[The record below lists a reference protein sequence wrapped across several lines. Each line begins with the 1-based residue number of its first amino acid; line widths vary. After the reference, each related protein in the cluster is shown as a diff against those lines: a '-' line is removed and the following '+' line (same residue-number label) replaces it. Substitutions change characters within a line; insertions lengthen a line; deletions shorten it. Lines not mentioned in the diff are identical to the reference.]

1 MKYQIAEYIIDMA
14 RYRISSGDVAIPV
27 EPKVFDLLVYLIRHR
42 DRVLSREELF
52 REVWN
57 GREVSDA
64 TLSNHVKSAR
74 KILGDSGELQKT
86 ILTIRGRGYQF
97 IAPVTAIP
105 AGGQDVGQDVS
116 KDAGRNA
123 APAPSPESLPEPKP
137 ESQLKPGSE
146 SESKPDAESELKP
159 GPASAPQ
166 PESAARRVT
175 DRVVPAWRLPLV
187 ILGVLVAALLGW
199 GALASFQTR
208 PGSEQAQPG
217 SDSPYVVVVP
227 FDVSG
232 DAPEGWAPFADQVT
246 RELIRN
252 LRKISG
258 LRVVPAPSAFTFKDN
273 KARDHIRRQ
282 LPDVH
287 YVLDGVV
294 SISAD
299 KALRITAELEDLST
313 GLVVWDKDYDG
324 RTDDTNLFA
333 MQSGIAAAVS
343 DSLKVAILA
352 EEQRALDEFPTT
364 NLKAYEAY
372 VEGRHQLGLLGHDSL
387 PQSIKLF
394 EQAIA
399 LDPKFFDA
407 YIARSDA
414 YRQLF
419 AYFEPPINMLQ
430 TVIDSIAEA
439 QALRPDSAE
448 AWSSLGLTYVMAWRW
463 KDAWIALNKAKRRDP
478 GLAQTE
484 LGFALYY
491 SGLGEAEKVKRALA
505 DAERLDPLN
514 TEMADWG
521 NWALF
526 MVGESEAARDW
537 VDRKIQQHPD
547 IGVLYSGAGVGAYIA
562 GDFERAVKLAERGA
576 GMDGSPLALILL
588 AQAYGYAG
596 QKEKVLPLLEK
607 AASAGTYICPY
618 ESAAAYLSIG
628 DRERA
633 ISLLDEA
640 VAKRS
645 NCLVFLRNDPRL
657 TPIRQHPHYPVLLNR
672 VGLDDVAMASY
683 KR

>member
-1 MKYQIAEYIIDMA
+1 MKYQIAEYVIDTA
-14 RYRISSGDVAIPV
+14 RYRISTGDTAIPA

-42 DRVLSREELF
+42 DRVLSRDELF
-52 REVWN
+52 REVWD

-74 KILGDSGELQKT
+74 KILGDSGERQKT

-97 IAPVTAIP
+97 VAPVTVIP
-105 AGGQDVGQDVS
+105 EGAGDEGGVKVPEPQPAAGPPAAGALDAKGPRVAPHPLPG
-116 KDAGRNA
+116 AGRIANRL
-123 APAPSPESLPEPKP
+123 LP
-137 ESQLKPGSE
+137 
-146 SESKPDAESELKP
+146 
-159 GPASAPQ
+159 
-166 PESAARRVT
+166 V
-175 DRVVPAWRLPLV
+175 WRLPLV
-187 ILGVLVAALLGW
+187 IVGVLVAALLGW
-199 GALASFQTR
+199 RAFASFQ
-208 PGSEQAQPG
+208 AQPE
-217 SDSPYVVVVP
+217 SDLPYIVVVP

-232 DAPEGWAPFADQVT
+232 DAPEAWRPFADQVT

-258 LRVVPAPSAFTFKDN
+258 LRVVPTPSAFTLKDN

-282 LPDVH
+282 LPDVQ

-294 SISAD
+294 SISAGNT
-299 KALRITAELEDLST
+299 LRITAELEDLNK

-352 EEQRALDEFPTT
+352 EEQRALDEFPTS
-364 NLKAYEAY
+364 NLKAYETY
-372 VEGRHQLGLLGHDSL
+372 VAGRYQLDLVSHESL
-387 PQSIKLF
+387 PRAIKLF
-394 EQAIA
+394 DEAIA

-430 TVIDSIAEA
+430 KVVDSLSEA
-439 QALRPDSAE
+439 QELRPDSAE

-478 GLAQTE
+478 KLAQTE

-491 SGLGEAEKVKRALA
+491 SGLGEAQKVKRALD

-526 MVGESEAARDW
+526 MVGESKAARDW
-537 VDRKIQQHPD
+537 VDRKMRQHPD
-547 IGVLYSGAGVGAYIA
+547 VGLVFSGAGVGAYIA
-562 GDFERAVKLAERGA
+562 GDYERAVKLAERGSEL
-576 GMDGSPLALILL
+576 DGSPVALIML

-607 AASAGTYICPY
+607 AASAGTYVCPY

-633 ISLLDEA
+633 IALLDEA

-645 NCLVFLRNDPRL
+645 NCLIFLRNDPRL
-657 TPIRQHPHYPVLLNR
+657 EPIRPHPHFPILLNR
-672 VGLDDVAMASY
+672 VGLDDVAVASY